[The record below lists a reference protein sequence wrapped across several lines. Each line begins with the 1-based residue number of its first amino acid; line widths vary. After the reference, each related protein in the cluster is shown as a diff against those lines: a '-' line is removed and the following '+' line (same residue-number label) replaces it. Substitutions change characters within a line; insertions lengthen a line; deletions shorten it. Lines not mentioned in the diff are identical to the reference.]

1 MRFQSLFDSLQNSTN
16 VKINKAELGRIIGLS
31 RSGVDYNLKNNTLI
45 DETDVQK
52 IETFYNVNLLGNN
65 IISNNTINILP
76 VCASCGNGITID
88 TSLIYNY
95 DEKAKYIFTEASGSS
110 MNPVIFDKDIV
121 IAKKYDGH
129 IIQDGIYLFSIKD
142 DMFIKRLSKNI
153 NQLECISDN
162 PAFDKIVLKGDEMDT
177 VNILGK
183 VCGIIRR
190 F

>member
-1 MRFQSLFDSLQNSTN
+1 MRFQSLFDNLQNSTN

-95 DEKAKYIFTEASGSS
+95 DEKAQYIFAIASGNS
-110 MNPVIFDKDIV
+110 MSPVLENQDIV
-121 IAKKYDGH
+121 LAKKYDGNFT
-129 IIQDGIYLFSIKD
+129 DGIYLFNIGD
-142 DMFIKRLSKNI
+142 DFFIKTLAKNV
-153 NQLECISDN
+153 NQIECISAN
-162 PAFDKIVLKGDEMDT
+162 PQYDKIVLKGQELDKL
-177 VNILGK
+177 VILGS